1 MIPDE
6 KEITDIIQNNMTDN
20 LICRALEMRPE
31 EITKYICGLANVAGG
46 YVLIGAEID
55 NGILKVLG
63 FQLAFDMKTVMDAVA
78 GKLKGNIL
86 FEYRYVRV
94 LGKNVYAIKVDKAEQ
109 NVLLNNIFYCY
120 KNNGVAVCQT
130 SKENPST
137 LFISYTEC
145 DAPIVDIIEKKIS
158 EKLQN
163 KIRISRYTGLEYKDS
178 FKVFMDTIQDHDFV
192 LTVVSDTY
200 LRRQACMYEVGEIIK
215 DHHYKDK
222 LLFVV
227 LTEKERKYY
236 GKNAPE
242 KIEADIYKGAVSKL
256 EYTRYWQKKY
266 EELEEA
272 MKQINDYEATRQATY
287 DLQIIGQIYRK
298 DIGEFLQ
305 FLSDE
310 NGKSFQ
316 KLYDNNFEELV
327 KWIYP
332 RYKSNIFDKCDCFD
346 VLLHNT
352 IERLHC
358 ITKTDYNQ
366 IALGIK
372 TDSHMAGLMVF
383 ADDIVEHKQR
393 YRLVVMDGLMARSYV
408 TGNCILV
415 NDVKKEP
422 GYFCAVFQ
430 TKSEVVLPIKHG
442 EKVIGVFN
450 SESEE
455 KNYYNQ
461 EMIIQLEK
469 VLGDFADKMIEL
481 GYVGNMA
488 QNDVPYVHISI

>member
-6 KEITDIIQNNMTDN
+6 KEVIDIIQNNMTDN

-31 EITKYICGLANVAGG
+31 EITKYVCGLANVEGG
-46 YVLIGAEID
+46 YVLIGVERD
-55 NGILKVLG
+55 NGILKVKG
-63 FQLAFDMKTVMDAVA
+63 FQLAFDMKTVMNDVSK
-78 GKLKGNIL
+78 KLKGKIL
-86 FEYRYVRV
+86 FEYGHIYV
-94 LGKNVYAIKVDKAEQ
+94 LAKNIFAIKVEKAEKKISM
-109 NVLLNNIFYCY
+109 NDICYCY
-120 KNNGVAVCQT
+120 KNNSIEVCREN
-130 SKENPST
+130 KKNPST

-158 EKLQN
+158 EKLRN
-163 KIRISRYTGLEYKDS
+163 RVKISRYIGLEYKDS
-178 FKVFMDTIQDHDFV
+178 FKTFMDTIQDHDFV
-192 LTVVSDTY
+192 LTIVSDTY

-236 GKNAPE
+236 GKNAPD
-242 KIEADIYKGAVSKL
+242 KIEADIYKGATSKL
-256 EYTRYWQKKY
+256 EYTRYWKKQY

-287 DLQIIGQIYRK
+287 DLQVIGQIYRK

-316 KLYDNNFEELV
+316 KLYDNDFNELI
-327 KWIYP
+327 KWIFPEYEP
-332 RYKSNIFDKCDCFD
+332 NIFNQCDCFD
-346 VLLHNT
+346 VLLHNS
-352 IERLHC
+352 IEQLHR

-372 TDSHMAGLMVF
+372 TDSHKTGLMVF
-383 ADDIVEHKQR
+383 ADDIAGYKQR
-393 YRLVVMDGLMARSYV
+393 YRLVVMDGLMAKSYV
-408 TGNCILV
+408 TGNNILV
-415 NDVKKEP
+415 NNVKQEVE
-422 GYFCAVFQ
+422 YFCAVFQ
-430 TKSEVVLPIKHG
+430 TKSEVVLPIKYG
-442 EKVIGVFN
+442 GKVIGVFN

-455 KNYYNQ
+455 ENYYNQ
-461 EMIIQLEK
+461 EMVIQLTK
-469 VLGDFADKMIEL
+469 VLVDFADKIIEL
-481 GYVGNMA
+481 GYVGNMT
-488 QNDVPYVHISI
+488 QNDLPYVHIIV